1 MPLTDE
7 QRRHLEARLLE
18 ERARTVRILER
29 HAGTLGVS
37 EQEESGDLSH
47 HPLHLADEGTDTF
60 DRELEA
66 SLATRASRELADID
80 AALQRFYAEPG
91 RFGVCE
97 DTGREI
103 PFERLDLVPWAR
115 RCEEPVSSERSGDDR
130 GKPLRK

>member
-7 QRRHLEARLLE
+7 QRHHLEARLKE
-18 ERARTVRILER
+18 ERARAARVLER

-37 EQEESGDLSH
+37 EQEETGDLSR

-60 DRELEA
+60 ERELEA
-66 SLATRASRELADID
+66 SLATRARRELAEID
-80 AALQRFYAEPG
+80 AALRRFYAQPN
-91 RFGVCE
+91 RFGICE

-115 RCEEPVSSERSGDDR
+115 RCDEPVTPERSGDDR
-130 GKPLRK
+130 GKTPR